1 MEGAQTVVTLT
12 NLADGAAVELF
23 QEALSSVLRNIS
35 DPNTDAEAVR
45 EITLK
50 VKIKANEERQ
60 VGAVS
65 VSAAAKLASLKGV
78 NTLVYIG
85 KHAGEYVAVEQP
97 RQMEFETEPVS
108 IHGVKGGKE

>member
-1 MEGAQTVVTLT
+1 MGDSQPVVTLT
-12 NLADGAAVELF
+12 NLADGAALELF
-23 QEALSSVLRNIS
+23 QEALTSVLRNIS
-35 DPNTDAEAVR
+35 DPNTDAGAVR

-60 VGAVS
+60 VGDVS

-78 NTLVYIG
+78 KTLVYIG

-97 RQMEFETEPVS
+97 RQMKFDNEPVPM
-108 IHGVKGGKE
+108 HGMKGGKE